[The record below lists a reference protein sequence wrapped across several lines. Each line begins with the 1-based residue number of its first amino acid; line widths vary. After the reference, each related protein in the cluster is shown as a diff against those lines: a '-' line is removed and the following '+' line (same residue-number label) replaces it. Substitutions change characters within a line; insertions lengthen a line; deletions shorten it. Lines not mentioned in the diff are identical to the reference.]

1 MRPPS
6 TAARSDA
13 LVLFGATGDLA
24 KKKLFPALYRLT
36 ACGRLDMPV
45 IGVAASDWSDDQFR
59 DHARESIQTCTPDAK
74 TDVVDALTSRLT
86 LVRGTYEDRATFQTL
101 ATRLADA
108 GASRPAH
115 YLAIPPSLFPE
126 VVESLA
132 AVGLNRDA
140 RVIVEKPFGRDL
152 ASAVELN
159 KVLHAVFPE
168 ARIFRIDH
176 YLGKEAVE
184 NLLIFRFANSL
195 LEPVWNRR
203 YVDCVQ
209 ITMAEKFGVEGRGA
223 FYDSVGAIR
232 DVIQNHLLQVV
243 CILAMEPPVAQ
254 DPEALRD
261 EKVKVLKAMPGA
273 DPDHLVRGQ
282 YDGYLSEPGVAAGS
296 TVETFAALR
305 LQVDSWRWSG
315 VPFFIRAGK
324 AMAQTALE
332 AVVEFQSPPRLLFA
346 ESHGRHPHP
355 NALVFRLGTDD
366 GVSLSLQAKEPGEDL
381 TTHPVDLDVSFAQVF
396 GQRQEPYERL
406 IGDAIDG
413 VTTRFAR
420 EDTVEEAWRVIQPL
434 LDDPGPV
441 YDYKRASW
449 GPAEARRLVSRHGGW
464 HAPGESRGRERA
476 AFSAQNS
483 TQNLGT

>member
-1 MRPPS
+1 MNVTHRTPS
-6 TAARSDA
+6 ATARSDA
-13 LVLFGATGDLA
+13 VVLFGATGDLA
-24 KKKLFPALYRLT
+24 KKKLFPALYQLT
-36 ACGRLDMPV
+36 ATGRLDMPV
-45 IGVAASDWSDDQFR
+45 IGVAASDWTDGQFH
-59 DHARESIQTCTPDAK
+59 DHAQESIVAALPDAK
-74 TDVVDALTSRLT
+74 PDVIGALTSRLT
-86 LVRGTYEDRATFQTL
+86 LVDGTYEDRSTFETL
-101 ATRLADA
+101 AGRLKKN

-132 AVGLNRDA
+132 SAGLNKDA

-159 KVLHAVFPE
+159 RVLHSAFPE
-168 ARIFRIDH
+168 PSIFRIDH

-184 NLLIFRFANSL
+184 NLLVFRFANSL

-209 ITMAEKFGVEGRGA
+209 ITMAESFGVEGRGA

-243 CILAMEPPVAQ
+243 CLLAMEPPVAQ
-254 DPEALRD
+254 DAEALRD

-282 YDGYLSEPGVAAGS
+282 YIGYLDEPGVAANS
-296 TVETFAALR
+296 QIETYAALR

-324 AMAQTALE
+324 ALAETALE
-332 AVVEFQSPPRLLFA
+332 AVVEFQAPPRLLFA
-346 ESHGRHPHP
+346 DYHGKHPHP

-366 GVSLSLQAKEPGEDL
+366 GVSFSLQAKEPGEEM
-381 TTHPVDLDVSFAQVF
+381 TTHPVDLDVSFSRIF
-396 GQRQEPYERL
+396 GRRQEPYERL

-413 VTTRFAR
+413 NPTRFAR

-434 LDDPGPV
+434 LDDESPV
-441 YDYKRASW
+441 HAYKRASW
-449 GPAEARRLVSRHGGW
+449 GPAEARRLVTRHGGW
-464 HAPGESRGRERA
+464 HTPGESRGQERA
-476 AFSAQNS
+476 AFSAQGAPS
-483 TQNLGT
+483 